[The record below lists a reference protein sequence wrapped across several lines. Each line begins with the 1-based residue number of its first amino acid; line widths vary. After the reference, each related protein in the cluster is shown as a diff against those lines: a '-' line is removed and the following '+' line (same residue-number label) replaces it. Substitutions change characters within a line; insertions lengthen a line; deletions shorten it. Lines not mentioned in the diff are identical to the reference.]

1 MVDCTN
7 SQGFTLFR
15 WLDAGCSWGLA
26 VILLIYTFQNIHH
39 LRKKEHQRGYVSY
52 QEVLHLLIYIC
63 KKNVISFIML
73 LYSIMYD
80 HHALKTARPVA
91 IPLRTVGLQR
101 KSASSEIAPGGIGFY
116 INFLAIHKGVSK
128 NRGTPK
134 SSILIGFSIIFTIH
148 FGVPLF
154 LETPIKVSPLTFWF
168 QSIPNHWVSRS
179 LKFSGEN
186 TACLAIPF
194 ERFLFSIHPF

>member
-1 MVDCTN
+1 MFCEVICQLPG
-7 SQGFTLFR
+7 SIVLIGF
-15 WLDAGCSWGLA
+15 
-26 VILLIYTFQNIHH
+26 
-39 LRKKEHQRGYVSY
+39 
-52 QEVLHLLIYIC
+52 C
-63 KKNVISFIML
+63 KQKNVISFIML

-80 HHALKTARPVA
+80 HHAIPTARPVA

-101 KSASSEIAPGGIGFY
+101 KSASSEIVPGGIGFY

-154 LETPIKVSPLTFWF
+154 LVQHPCQGVPFRFFDSKAFRTTVSVLLGDSVRTFLVG
-168 QSIPNHWVSRS
+168 H
-179 LKFSGEN
+179 
-186 TACLAIPF
+186 
-194 ERFLFSIHPF
+194 IHPF